1 MRRQTLER
9 RRAEFQLQQ
18 NQKMRAIGTLAGG
31 IAHDFNNIL
40 AAILG
45 YTELAMMDIDADII
59 KVKGWDRRLT
69 PDLLPGHY
77 LELTVND
84 TGVGIASE
92 VLDRVFDPYFTTQSH
107 KNSAGLGLSVVHGIV
122 HRQGGSID
130 IDSTIGQGTTVK
142 VRLPVAGTQKAPSI
156 ISTGQVKGG
165 REHILFVDDEQ
176 ALAQIGQQML
186 QRLGDTVTCR
196 TSSVEALDSP
206 SP

>member
-1 MRRQTLER
+1 MIE
-9 RRAEFQLQQ
+9 
-18 NQKMRAIGTLAGG
+18 AGG
-31 IAHDFNNIL
+31 RL
-40 AAILG
+40 
-45 YTELAMMDIDADII
+45 TVTADII

-107 KNSAGLGLSVVHGIV
+107 KNSAGLGLSVIHGIV

-186 QRLGDTVTCR
+186 QRLGYTVTCR